1 VSRAPSAKRRR
12 ALSSQC
18 HCGAV
23 RIELPRRPRTVTECN
38 CSICR
43 RYGTRW
49 AYYTARTV
57 RILGHPTHT
66 DSYACGDRR
75 IRLVRCRQCGCVTH
89 WESVVGDPESR
100 MGVNVRNVE
109 PGAIGRVRLRLL
121 DGADT
126 WRDLNAG
133 RSDFLEL

>member
-1 VSRAPSAKRRR
+1 MLSA
-12 ALSSQC
+12 QC

-57 RILGHPTHT
+57 RIVGHPQHT
-66 DSYACGDRR
+66 DSYSWGERR
-75 IRLVRCRQCGCVTH
+75 IRLVRCRHCGCVTH
-89 WESVVGDPESR
+89 WEAVNGGPGSR
-100 MGVNVRNVE
+100 LGVNVRNVA

-126 WRDLNAG
+126 WRDLNSHAG
-133 RSDFLEL
+133 DLVAI

>member
-1 VSRAPSAKRRR
+1 M
-12 ALSSQC
+12 LSGQC

-49 AYYTARTV
+49 AYYTRRTV
-57 RILGHPTHT
+57 RIDGHPKHT
-66 DSYACGDRR
+66 ASYSWGDRR
-75 IRLVRCRQCGCVTH
+75 IRLVRCRHCGCVTH
-89 WESVVGDPESR
+89 WESLNRAPASR
-100 MGVNVRNVE
+100 VGVNVRNFE

-121 DGADT
+121 DGAET
-126 WRDLNAG
+126 WRFLNRASG
-133 RSDFLEL
+133 DCIEI